1 MQLEEYYIT
10 IRLFQRYFRSW
21 NRNGIIDRIW
31 LLNPE
36 NEAPIRIYIWKG
48 SNFPGNYYSI
58 ATKENLTKTAKF
70 VINEF

>member
-10 IRLFQRYFRSW
+10 IRLFQRYFRTW
-21 NRNGIIDRIW
+21 KRNWIIDIIY
-31 LLNPE
+31 LLDFK

-58 ATKENLTKTAKF
+58 ATKENLTKIDKF